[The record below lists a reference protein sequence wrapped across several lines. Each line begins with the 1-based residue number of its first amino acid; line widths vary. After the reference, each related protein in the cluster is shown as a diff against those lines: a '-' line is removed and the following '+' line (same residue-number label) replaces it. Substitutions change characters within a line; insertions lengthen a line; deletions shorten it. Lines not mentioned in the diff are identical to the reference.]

1 MKAKYPFKET
11 PILYGKSAER
21 FDRLMEEVD
30 NMSQEERRKNWEE
43 VCKSMK
49 SLSESMTVI
58 YNIAYENN
66 PINLRL

>member
-21 FDRLMEEVD
+21 FDRLMKEVD

-43 VCKSMK
+43 LEKEYKEICK
-49 SLSESMTVI
+49 EI
-58 YNIAYENN
+58 EIC
-66 PINLRL
+66 I

>member
-30 NMSQEERRKNWEE
+30 NMSQEERRKNWEAVE
-43 VCKSMK
+43 KEYKESCK
-49 SLSESMTVI
+49 EI
-58 YNIAYENN
+58 EIC
-66 PINLRL
+66 I

>member
-43 VCKSMK
+43 VCKKHEEFMRK
-49 SLSESMTVI
+49 SHL
-58 YNIAYENN
+58 NIG
-66 PINLRL
+66 LRLK

>member
-30 NMSQEERRKNWEE
+30 NISKAERRKNWEE
-43 VCKSMK
+43 LEKEYKEICK
-49 SLSESMTVI
+49 EI
-58 YNIAYENN
+58 EIC
-66 PINLRL
+66 I

>member
-30 NMSQEERRKNWEE
+30 NMSKEERRKIGKNWR
-43 VCKSMK
+43 KSTK
-49 SLSESMTVI
+49 RFVKK
-58 YNIAYENN
+58 
-66 PINLRL
+66 

>member
-43 VCKSMK
+43 ICKEHEK
-49 SLSESMTVI
+49 FIRKYDCHL
-58 YNIAYENN
+58 
-66 PINLRL
+66 

>member
-30 NMSQEERRKNWEE
+30 NMSKEGRRKNWEE
-43 VCKSMK
+43 LEKEYKEICK
-49 SLSESMTVI
+49 EI
-58 YNIAYENN
+58 EIC
-66 PINLRL
+66 I

>member
-30 NMSQEERRKNWEE
+30 NMSQEERRKNWELE
-43 VCKSMK
+43 KEYKEICK
-49 SLSESMTVI
+49 EI
-58 YNIAYENN
+58 EIC
-66 PINLRL
+66 I

>member
-30 NMSQEERRKNWEE
+30 NMSQEERRKNWKEICKKHEE
-43 VCKSMK
+43 FIRK
-49 SLSESMTVI
+49 
-58 YNIAYENN
+58 YNCH
-66 PINLRL
+66 L